1 MNRRESLALLAGA
14 AATLTG
20 CSGFASGSG
29 DSSSATAGAE
39 RTVTEGPQ
47 SGTATAPETFL
58 VRVGTDR
65 PPVRLADT
73 NGDGGGR
80 PTPRRE
86 DRYIGS
92 IVVDGQSR
100 ADRLSIAEPVDEA
113 GFESFLE
120 STDFG
125 AETVYIETIS
135 VEECFRLELCRI
147 SWRPDDVSTDYARR
161 GRPYDEQCAVD
172 EQVFEARLVRLPDAI
187 DADRVRGGSTSI
199 GTGACDRGRH
209 RAEAVGEAG
218 SGSATSGNG
227 ESAIPTGTNT
237 ATGGEQ

>member
-14 AATLTG
+14 AATLAG
-20 CSGFASGSG
+20 CSGFASSSG
-29 DSSSATAGAE
+29 DSSSATPGAQE
-39 RTVTEGPQ
+39 TVTDGPQ
-47 SGTATAPETFL
+47 SGTTTAPETFL

-65 PPVRLADT
+65 PPVWLADP

-92 IVVDGQSR
+92 IVVDSESR
-100 ADRLSIAEPVDEA
+100 ADRLSTAEPVDGA
-113 GFESFLE
+113 GVDSFLGA
-120 STDFG
+120 TDFG
-125 AETVYIETIS
+125 AETVYIETIG

-147 SWRPDDVSTDYARR
+147 SWQPDDVSTDYARR
-161 GRPYDEQCAVD
+161 SRPYDEQCAVD
-172 EQVFEARLVRLPDAI
+172 ERVFEARLVRLPDAI

-199 GTGACDRGRH
+199 GTGACDGDRH
-209 RAEAVGEAG
+209 RAEAVGEVG
-218 SGSATSGNG
+218 SDPTTPGNG
-227 ESAIPTGTNT
+227 NSDTPTGTNT